1 MAEST
6 CTAVI
11 RTKSTELFSLLMD
24 KVFCDDWSFGNS
36 LSIKD
41 DILQMRKQWP
51 IDDHDD
57 VQKFLQKVIDLAEK
71 REFVAYGT
79 VRNTSTDMAEYFRY
93 YGNQIVYWDDLMLG
107 CSDYADID
115 AAENDEDEEL
125 WLNIR
130 RQKQFKG
137 EKKAAYVDELMCS
150 SKEFPQFS
158 SYWLFSKAF
167 SEAQA
172 RREWLQNEDGNTKAW
187 KEKMI
192 EAVGEALKAVI
203 PAKEAIPRWA
213 ARYGLERGNV
223 AYCSFSEKSQL
234 MYGVWPRPPR
244 KITGEDTFEN
254 VELAL
259 DDFYICAYDQYHD
272 DERARIVVLSDN
284 SLDIEKISELT
295 SEKAFLFR
303 DRPDF
308 LLSQVKEAQNG
319 DSWIILASDLIGMA
333 RSSEAKEIFT
343 RCMDIGIYDSL
354 GKVFRFEKIPDGET
368 FEGKVITYNG
378 SYTCDSIFERVPGAF
393 IGDIQDLESLIKCVR
408 AERKELTRKTDYYI
422 VGPGTDLNVKKVV
435 KALEMMNDP
444 RYHFKVI
451 RYHDFIFHILEHEL
465 YKSDTNKETGTDQ

>member
-51 IDDHDD
+51 IDDPDD
-57 VQKFLQKVIDLAEK
+57 VQKFIENVIDLAEN
-71 REFVAYGT
+71 REFIVYGT

-115 AAENDEDEEL
+115 PAVNDEDEEL
-125 WLNIR
+125 WLNIH

-137 EKKAAYVDELMCS
+137 EKKAAYVDKLMCS
-150 SKEFPQFS
+150 SNGFPRLSKWEFRRA
-158 SYWLFSKAF
+158 L

-172 RREWLQNEDGNTKAW
+172 RNEWLQDEDGNTKAW
-187 KEKMI
+187 KKKMI
-192 EAVGEALKAVI
+192 EAIGEAQKVVV
-203 PAKEAIPRWA
+203 PAKEAVIQCA
-213 ARYGLERGNV
+213 ARYKLEHPIHEHA
-223 AYCSFSEKSQL
+223 AYCSFTEKKQQA
-234 MYGVWPRPPR
+234 YVWTQPPR
-244 KITGEDTFEN
+244 KLTGKDTFEN
-254 VELAL
+254 VKLAL
-259 DDFYICAYDQYHD
+259 EDFDIGVYEN
-272 DERARIVVLSDN
+272 DENARIVVLSKN
-284 SLDIEKISELT
+284 SLDIEKISEFT

-308 LLSQVKEAQNG
+308 LLSQVNMAKNG
-319 DSWIILASDLIGMA
+319 DSWIVLASDVINMA

-343 RCMDIGIYDSL
+343 RCMHAGIYDKL
-354 GKVFRFEKIPDGET
+354 GKVFRFERIPDDET
-368 FEGKVITYNG
+368 FEGKVIAYNG
-378 SYTCDSIFERVPGAF
+378 YHTCRSIYEQVPGTF
-393 IGDIQDLESLIKCVR
+393 TDYTQDLESVIKCVR

-422 VGPGTDLNVKKVV
+422 VGRGTDLNVKKVV
-435 KALEMMNDP
+435 KALEMMDDP

-465 YKSDTNKETGTDQ
+465 YKSDTNKETV

>member
-150 SKEFPQFS
+150 SNGFPRLSKWEFGRA
-158 SYWLFSKAF
+158 L

-172 RREWLQNEDGNTKAW
+172 RNEWLQDEDGNTKAW
-187 KEKMI
+187 KKKMI
-192 EAVGEALKAVI
+192 EAIGEAQKVAV
-203 PAKEAIPRWA
+203 PAKEAVIQCA
-213 ARYGLERGNV
+213 ARYKLEHPIHGHA
-223 AYCSFSEKSQL
+223 AYCSFTEKKQQA
-234 MYGVWPRPPR
+234 YVWTQPPR
-244 KITGEDTFEN
+244 KLTGKDTFEN
-254 VELAL
+254 VKLAL
-259 DDFYICAYDQYHD
+259 KDFCISVYENDIN
-272 DERARIVVLSDN
+272 ARIVVLSKN
-284 SLDIEKISELT
+284 SLDIEKISEFT

-308 LLSQVKEAQNG
+308 LLSQVNMAKNG
-319 DSWIILASDLIGMA
+319 DSWIVLASDVINMA

-343 RCMDIGIYDSL
+343 QCMHAGIYDKL
-354 GKVFRFEKIPDGET
+354 GKVFRFERIPDDET
-368 FEGKVITYNG
+368 FEGKVIAYNG
-378 SYTCDSIFERVPGAF
+378 SYTCHSIYEQLPGTF
-393 IGDIQDLESLIKCVR
+393 TDYTQDLESLIKCVR

-435 KALEMMNDP
+435 KALEMMDDP

-451 RYHDFIFHILEHEL
+451 RCHDFIFHILEHEL
-465 YKSDTNKETGTDQ
+465 YKSDTNKETVTDQ

>member
-24 KVFCDDWSFGNS
+24 KVFCNDWSYGNS

-57 VQKFLQKVIDLAEK
+57 VQKFIQNVIDLAEK
-71 REFVAYGT
+71 REFIVYGT

-93 YGNQIVYWDDLMLG
+93 YGNQIVFWNDLMLG

-203 PAKEAIPRWA
+203 PAKEAIPQWA
-213 ARYGLERGNV
+213 ARYGLRHGSA

-234 MYGVWPRPPR
+234 TYGVWPRPPR
-244 KITGEDTFEN
+244 KITGEDTLEN
-254 VELAL
+254 VKLAL
-259 DDFYICAYDQYHD
+259 NDFYIYAHDQCHD
-272 DERARIVVLSDN
+272 DERACIVVLSDN
-284 SLDIEKISELT
+284 SLDTKKISKLT

-303 DRPDF
+303 DLPDF

-343 RCMDIGIYDSL
+343 RCMDIGIYDRL
-354 GKVFRFEKIPDGET
+354 GKVFRFERIPDDET

-378 SYTCDSIFERVPGAF
+378 LYIHDSIYERVPGTVTSYPESV
-393 IGDIQDLESLIKCVR
+393 IQCVR

-422 VGPGTDLNVKKVV
+422 VGPGTDLNVKRVV
-435 KALEMMNDP
+435 KALEKMDDP

-465 YKSDTNKETGTDQ
+465 YKSDTNKETV

>member
-115 AAENDEDEEL
+115 PAVNDEDEEL

-130 RQKQFKG
+130 RHKQFKG

-150 SKEFPQFS
+150 SKEFPQFA
-158 SYWLFSKAF
+158 YWLFPQAF

-172 RREWLQNEDGNTKAW
+172 RSEWLQDEDGNTKAW

-203 PAKEAIPRWA
+203 PAKEAIPQWA
-213 ARYGLERGNV
+213 ARYGLEHGSA

-234 MYGVWPRPPR
+234 TYGVWPRLPR

-254 VELAL
+254 VKLAL
-259 DDFYICAYDQYHD
+259 NDFYIYAHDQCHD

-284 SLDIEKISELT
+284 SLDTKKISELT

-303 DRPDF
+303 DLPDF
-308 LLSQVKEAQNG
+308 LLSQVKEAKNG
-319 DSWIILASDLIGMA
+319 DSWIVLASDVINMA

-354 GKVFRFEKIPDGET
+354 GQVFRFERIPDDET
-368 FEGKVITYNG
+368 FEGKVIAYNG
-378 SYTCDSIFERVPGAF
+378 SYTCDSIFEHVPGTF
-393 IGDIQDLESLIKCVR
+393 TGDTRYLESVIKCVR

-435 KALEMMNDP
+435 KALEKMDDP

-465 YKSDTNKETGTDQ
+465 YKSDTNKETVTDQ

>member
-11 RTKSTELFSLLMD
+11 RTKSTELFSLLME
-24 KVFCDDWSFGNS
+24 KVFCNDCLFGNS

-41 DILQMRKQWP
+41 DILQMRKQWS
-51 IDDHDD
+51 ISDDHDD
-57 VQKFLQKVIDLAEK
+57 IQKLLQNIIDLAEN
-71 REFVAYGT
+71 REFIVYGT
-79 VRNTSTDMAEYFRY
+79 VSNTSTDMAEYFRY
-93 YGNQIVYWDDLMLG
+93 YGNQIVFWHDLMLG

-115 AAENDEDEEL
+115 DVENDEDEEL

-130 RQKQFKG
+130 RHKQFKG

-150 SKEFPQFS
+150 SNGFPRLSKWEFERA
-158 SYWLFSKAF
+158 L

-172 RREWLQNEDGNTKAW
+172 RNEWLQDEDGNTKAW
-187 KEKMI
+187 KKKMI
-192 EAVGEALKAVI
+192 EAIGEAQKVAV
-203 PAKEAIPRWA
+203 PAKEAILRWA
-213 ARYGLERGNV
+213 ARYELKHGIA
-223 AYCSFSEKSQL
+223 AYCSFTEKKQQA
-234 MYGVWPRPPR
+234 YVWTQPPR
-244 KITGEDTFEN
+244 KLTGKDTFEN

-259 DDFYICAYDQYHD
+259 KDFRIGVYEN
-272 DERARIVVLSDN
+272 DENARIVVLSEN
-284 SLDIEKISELT
+284 SLYIEKISEFT

-308 LLSQVKEAQNG
+308 LLSQVNMAKNG
-319 DSWIILASDLIGMA
+319 DSWIVLASDVISMA

-343 RCMDIGIYDSL
+343 RCMDIGIYDRL
-354 GKVFRFEKIPDGET
+354 GKVFRFERIPDDET

-378 SYTCDSIFERVPGAF
+378 LYICDSIYERVPGTF
-393 IGDIQDLESLIKCVR
+393 TRDLESVIKCVR

-435 KALEMMNDP
+435 KALEKMDDP

-465 YKSDTNKETGTDQ
+465 YKSDTNKETV

>member
-24 KVFCDDWSFGNS
+24 KIFCNDWSYGNS

-51 IDDHDD
+51 IDDPDD
-57 VQKFLQKVIDLAEK
+57 VQKFIQNVIDLAEK

-115 AAENDEDEEL
+115 PAVNDEDEEL

-130 RQKQFKG
+130 SHKQFKG

-150 SKEFPQFS
+150 PKEFPQFA
-158 SYWLFSKAF
+158 YWLFPQAF

-172 RREWLQNEDGNTKAW
+172 RSEWRQNEDGNTKAW

-203 PAKEAIPRWA
+203 PAKEAILRRA

-223 AYCSFSEKSQL
+223 AYCSFSEKSQW
-234 MYGVWPRPPR
+234 MHGVWPRPPR
-244 KITGEDTFEN
+244 KITGEDTFAN
-254 VELAL
+254 VQLAL
-259 DDFYICAYDQYHD
+259 GDFYI
-272 DERARIVVLSDN
+272 RSRFVVLSDN
-284 SLDIEKISELT
+284 SLDTKKISELT

-303 DRPDF
+303 DLPDF

-319 DSWIILASDLIGMA
+319 DSWIILASDLIGTA

-343 RCMDIGIYDSL
+343 RCMDIGIYDRL
-354 GKVFRFEKIPDGET
+354 GQVFRFERIPDDET
-368 FEGKVITYNG
+368 FEGKVIAYNG
-378 SYTCDSIFERVPGAF
+378 SYTCDSIFEHVPGTF
-393 IGDIQDLESLIKCVR
+393 TDDTRYLESVIKCVR

-435 KALEMMNDP
+435 KALEMIDDP

-465 YKSDTNKETGTDQ
+465 YKSDTNKETVTDQ